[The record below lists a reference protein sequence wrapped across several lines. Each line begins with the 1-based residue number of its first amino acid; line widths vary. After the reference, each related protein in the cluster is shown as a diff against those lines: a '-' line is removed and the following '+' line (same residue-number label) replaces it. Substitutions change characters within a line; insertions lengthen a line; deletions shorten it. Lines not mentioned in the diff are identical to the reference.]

1 MIPSK
6 YTINNLKKYYNLLLS
21 QDSHLDS
28 LLECAKAIL
37 EVSKKDCKS
46 ISGYLFKIG
55 ITVDGLSLSNE
66 LQESA
71 NAFIDNLASVLE
83 ISRLDL
89 FKQELGKGFFL
100 N

>member
-1 MIPSK
+1 MLS
-6 YTINNLKKYYNLLLS
+6 S

-89 FKQELGKGFFL
+89 FKQELGKGFF
-100 N
+100 

>member
-1 MIPSK
+1 M
-6 YTINNLKKYYNLLLS
+6 
-21 QDSHLDS
+21 DS

-89 FKQELGKGFFL
+89 FKQELGKGFFFKIEIL
-100 N
+100 VSRKNSFKTFKKKIREI